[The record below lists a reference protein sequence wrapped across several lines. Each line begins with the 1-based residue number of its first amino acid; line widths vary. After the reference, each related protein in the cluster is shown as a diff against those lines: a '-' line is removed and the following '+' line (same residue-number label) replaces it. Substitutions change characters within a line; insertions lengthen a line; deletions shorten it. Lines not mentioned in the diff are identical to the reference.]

1 LNIAAT
7 LNARRKAVNIAPQRL
22 RAYRANFVRIG
33 DQLGKRLHR
42 APPRGIISPVNASL
56 PLDQMSTEEK
66 LAALEAIWGDLS
78 RNEQQLP
85 VPDWHKQ
92 VLDQRQRQIDRGE
105 ATFIDWE
112 EAKRRIRERTG

>member
-1 LNIAAT
+1 
-7 LNARRKAVNIAPQRL
+7 
-22 RAYRANFVRIG
+22 
-33 DQLGKRLHR
+33 
-42 APPRGIISPVNASL
+42 VNASL

-105 ATFIDWE
+105 ATFVDWE